1 MLKDIIKLAD
11 YHHNINDIACSISS
25 GSFITSGMIIAPCS
39 VKSLAAIA
47 NGNCSN
53 ILTRAADVI
62 LKERR
67 KFVLL
72 LRETPF
78 NLIHIENMKKGYSSW
93 WNYYATCACI
103 LFKTKIT

>member
-1 MLKDIIKLAD
+1 MFNFKWLFYYLRYD
-11 YHHNINDIACSISS
+11 YCSR
-25 GSFITSGMIIAPCS
+25 S

-67 KFVLL
+67 KLVLL

-78 NLIHIENMKKGYSSW
+78 NLIHIENMKKVTLAGGIIMPPVPAFYSKPKSLDDMVE
-93 WNYYATCACI
+93 YTVAR
-103 LFKTKIT
+103 F